1 MLTCGRFSIP
11 LGERSLI
18 MGVLNL
24 TPDSFSDG
32 GRFSDPRRAVA
43 RALQMQEE
51 GADLIDIGGE
61 STRPAAR
68 PVPAREE
75 LRRVL
80 PVIERLSGRLLIP
93 ISVDTSKSAVARE
106 ALRAGAALVNDI
118 TALRDPEMGPLVA
131 EMKAPV
137 ILMHMRGTP
146 RTMKQL
152 ARYRRLVPEIMA
164 ELRRSVRQAL
174 ACGIRKNK
182 ILIDPGIG
190 FAKTPQQNLMLLN
203 HIDAFKKLG
212 FPVVVGP
219 SRKSFIGH
227 AAASHQRCG
236 ISSAAR
242 TVPPRSLAEDRLFG
256 TAAAVA
262 LAAFQG
268 ADILRVHDVA
278 AMRQVVAVAHAIR
291 GSR

>member
-51 GADLIDIGGE
+51 GADLIDVGGE
-61 STRPAAR
+61 STRPGAR
-68 PVPAREE
+68 PVLVREE
-75 LRRVL
+75 LRRIL
-80 PVIERLSGRLLIP
+80 PVVERLSGRLRIP

-131 EMKAPV
+131 DKKVPV
-137 ILMHMRGTP
+137 ILMHTRGTP
-146 RTMKQL
+146 RTMKRL
-152 ARYRRLVPEIMA
+152 ARYRHLIPEITA

-190 FAKTPQQNLMLLN
+190 FAKTPRHNLVLLN
-203 HIDAFKKLG
+203 HIDTFKKLG

-227 AAASHQRCG
+227 VLGDPGA
-236 ISSAAR
+236 
-242 TVPPRSLAEDRLFG
+242 DRLFG

-268 ADILRVHDVA
+268 AAILRVHDVA
-278 AMRQVVAVAHAIR
+278 AMRQVIAVAGAIR